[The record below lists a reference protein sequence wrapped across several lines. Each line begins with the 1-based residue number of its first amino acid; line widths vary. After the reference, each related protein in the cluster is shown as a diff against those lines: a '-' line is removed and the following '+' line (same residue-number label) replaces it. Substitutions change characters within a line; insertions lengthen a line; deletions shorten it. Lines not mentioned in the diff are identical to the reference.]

1 MKFKNNI
8 NDQFNTYCNQINL
21 HSKNFSN
28 INLKKSIELIKKVK
42 KKKSKIILFGNG
54 GSSSIAN
61 HVAID
66 FCKVANIK
74 AITFNESNLI
84 TCFSNDY
91 GYENWMKKSLEFHL
105 NSDDLVIFISSS
117 GRSKNHVIAANFC
130 KKKRVKFI
138 TLTGFSKS
146 NPLKKLGDVNF
157 WVNSKNYNHIEMAH
171 HIILVFLADHFGL
184 N

>member
-1 MKFKNNI
+1 MKFENNI
-8 NDQFNTYCNQINL
+8 VNLFDIYCDKINL
-21 HSKNFSN
+21 HSKNFSKE
-28 INLKKSIELIKKVK
+28 NLKKSIELIKEVK

-74 AITFNESNLI
+74 ALTFNESNLI

-105 NSDDLVIFISSS
+105 NSNDLVIFISSS
-117 GRSKNHVIAANFC
+117 GTSKNHVIAAKFC
-130 KKKRVKFI
+130 KKKRVKLI

-146 NPLKKLGDVNF
+146 NPLKKLGNVNF

-171 HIILVFLADHFGL
+171 HIILVFLADYFGV

>member
-1 MKFKNNI
+1 MKSKKNISRAFQNYCDKI
-8 NDQFNTYCNQINL
+8 NNLSKSFIYDDLNKTINL
-21 HSKNFSN
+21 IKN
-28 INLKKSIELIKKVK
+28 VK

-66 FCKVANIK
+66 MCKVANIK

-84 TCFSNDY
+84 TCYSNDY

-105 NSDDLVIFISSS
+105 NQNDLVIFISSS
-117 GRSKNHVIAANFC
+117 GNSKNHLIAAKYC
-130 KKKRVKFI
+130 KKKKVKVV

-146 NPLKKLGDVNF
+146 NKLKKIGNVNF
-157 WVNSKNYNHIEMAH
+157 WVDSKNYNHIEMAH
-171 HIILVFLADHFGL
+171 HIILVYLADYFGK
-184 N
+184 

>member
-105 NSDDLVIFISSS
+105 NSNDLVIFI
-117 GRSKNHVIAANFC
+117 IPE
-130 KKKRVKFI
+130 
-138 TLTGFSKS
+138 L
-146 NPLKKLGDVNF
+146 P
-157 WVNSKNYNHIEMAH
+157 
-171 HIILVFLADHFGL
+171 VFELYQFV
-184 N
+184 